1 MKNKYTLLL
10 VTILIMLWVSSAR
23 TIAQDLRLGIITDF
37 EDIADSS
44 NRINDLVKEVQR
56 TIGKTRNVVVPNG
69 NVVFAKGDYKHTV
82 AEYNKLTG
90 KADVILAFGPV
101 CIRAIIDN
109 GVPPVPTIGLGIID
123 PELLDIPLTDNGNSA
138 LKNFT
143 FISIAKDF
151 YSEILHFYDIYNF
164 KSLTVLTNE
173 IEDGIFNEELA
184 SKKVKVLQDSLK
196 AVINFLEV
204 EKGATVMLSGM
215 CKDCDAVYIA
225 MPLETSDS
233 FITDLSD
240 QLIDKKLPSFS
251 SNKWHVD
258 NGIMASLTVD
268 NAHTQIYRKIAVMID
283 DVISGIP
290 IEEQSVNLNTKEE
303 LYINMSTA
311 RKINFFPKF
320 KHLFVANF
328 VKDSVDMS
336 DSYTLSEIMSMAIDN
351 NVSIKV
357 SDKDLELTMQDISE
371 AKTRF
376 MPTVELSATGT
387 QINDERASSF
397 SGQAETTLSGAATL
411 QQLLYS
417 EEAIAAIKIN
427 KHLAAAKSYSREQEV
442 LKVMLDVH
450 MAYFN
455 LLSAKSYLS
464 IQDENLSVSKKNL
477 DLAKIRVSLGSSN
490 KADVYRWESEVA
502 NAMQSVVE
510 ANITVFTRKLQ
521 LNSLLNNRLDD
532 EFEIEDVDIDDK
544 MFNELK
550 RNELYELISDP
561 VNTEVLIGFLITEA
575 KSSHPAKRELLEN
588 IKAVDRQHKMNRRM
602 FYTPTLALQ
611 GQYSS
616 VFHRAGKGSDDPDPS
631 TGFAVARSDN
641 NWNVG
646 VSLTYPLFAGKLR
659 KVKYNK
665 TKIQTEQLE
674 YSLRNLDNNLE
685 LNITSNIMQLIS
697 ALTNTDFSYTSADN
711 ARKNFELVQD
721 SYKQGVVSI
730 VDLIDAQKASLQAK
744 LSYSISIYDL
754 IIAYYK
760 LEYSL
765 GSFSSYMLP
774 DDRRA
779 MENRFMEFRNDIE
792 TGKKVF
798 GVE

>member
-1 MKNKYTLLL
+1 MRNRYVLVLAATLFILL
-10 VTILIMLWVSSAR
+10 MSSVKTA
-23 TIAQDLRLGIITDF
+23 AQDLRLGIITDF

-44 NRINDLVKEVQR
+44 NHVNNLIEEIQR
-56 TIGKTRNVVVPNG
+56 TIGNTRNVVVPQG
-69 NVVFAKGDYKHTV
+69 NVVFAKGSYTNTV
-82 AEYNKLTG
+82 TAYNQLVNSS
-90 KADVILAFGPV
+90 DVILAFGPV
-101 CIRAIIDN
+101 CIRAIIDG

-123 PELLDIPLTDNGNSA
+123 PELLNIPLTDNGNSA

-173 IEDGIFNEELA
+173 IEDGIFNEELVA
-184 SKKVKVLQDSLK
+184 KKVKALQDSLNT
-196 AVINFLEV
+196 VINFLEV
-204 EKGATVMLSGM
+204 EKGTEVLLSGM

-225 MPLETSDS
+225 MPLETSEN
-233 FITDLSD
+233 FIKNLSD
-240 QLIDKKLPSFS
+240 QLIEKKLPSFS

-268 NAHTQIYRKIAVMID
+268 NAHTQIYRRISIMID
-283 DVISGIP
+283 DALSGIP
-290 IEEQSVNLNTKEE
+290 IEEQSVDLNTKEE

-311 RKINFFPKF
+311 RKIHFFPKF

-328 VKDSVDMS
+328 VKDEADVTNTYS
-336 DSYTLSEIMSMAIDN
+336 LSEIMSMAIDN

-357 SDKDLELTMQDISE
+357 SNKELELTMQDIAE
-371 AKTRF
+371 AKTRL

-387 QINDERASSF
+387 QINDERASTF

-427 KHLAAAKSYSREQEV
+427 RHLSAAKKYSREQEV
-442 LKVMLDVH
+442 LKVMLDVYT
-450 MAYFN
+450 AYFN
-455 LLSAKSYLS
+455 MLSAKSYLS

-510 ANITVFTRKLQ
+510 ANIAVFTRKLQ
-521 LNSLLNNRLDD
+521 LNSMLDNKLD
-532 EFEIEDVDIDDK
+532 EDFEVEDVDIDDK

-550 RNELYELISDP
+550 RTELYELISDP
-561 VNTEVLIGFLITEA
+561 VNTEILIGFLITEA
-575 KSSHPAKRELLEN
+575 KKTHPAKRELLEN

-616 VFHRAGKGSDDPDPS
+616 IFHRAGKGSEDPDPS
-631 TGFAVARSDN
+631 SGFAIERSDN

-646 VSLTYPLFAGKLR
+646 VSVTYPLFAGKLR

-674 YSLRNLDNNLE
+674 YSRRNLDNNLE
-685 LNITSNIMQLIS
+685 LSITTNIMQLIS

-711 ARKNFELVQD
+711 AKKNFELVQD

-760 LEYSL
+760 LEYSI
-765 GSFSSYMLP
+765 GSFSSYLLP
-774 DDRRA
+774 EDRRA
-779 MENRFMEFRNDIE
+779 MDKRFMDFRRSIE
-792 TGKKVF
+792 EAEKLF
-798 GVE
+798 